1 MKSEPDGLRSQRWF
15 AARGVP
21 GLFHRA
27 YLKSEGIS
35 DDAFRGRPVIGI
47 LNPWSELVNHVLQAD
62 KGCDFDVLRK
72 IDDEPF
78 QTDPIGLDSSPH

>member
-1 MKSEPDGLRSQRWF
+1 
-15 AARGVP
+15 
-21 GLFHRA
+21 
-27 YLKSEGIS
+27 
-35 DDAFRGRPVIGI
+35 